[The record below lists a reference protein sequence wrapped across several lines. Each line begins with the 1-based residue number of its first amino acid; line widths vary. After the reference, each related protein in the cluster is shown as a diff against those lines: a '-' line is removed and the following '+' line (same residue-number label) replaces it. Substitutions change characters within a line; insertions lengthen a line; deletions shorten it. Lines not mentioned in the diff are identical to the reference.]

1 MAAHEHTLSAV
12 PKDKRA
18 RELWIQ
24 HAAGFILFEDARGY
38 ARQRIDPHLAPDVR
52 AAVEKGIDD
61 ALYGLMMIVDG
72 VSGSLSSASNEVHV
86 ALLVRH
92 MQKQKN
98 GDSELVEEV
107 DLAYGDGMCMGM
119 AGWLEGDF
127 GEPPPVKRAAP
138 KRAKKTAKVRRAPK
152 QKAARSKSRR
162 G

>member
-1 MAAHEHTLSAV
+1 MAAFEHKLSSV

-38 ARQRIDPHLAPDVR
+38 ARENIDPRLKPEVR

-72 VSGSLSSASNEVHV
+72 VSGRLSNATNEVHL
-86 ALLVRH
+86 AMLVRH
-92 MQKQKN
+92 MKKRAN

-107 DLAYGDGMCMGM
+107 DLAYGDGMAMGM

-127 GEPPPVKRAAP
+127 GEHPPAKPGSP
-138 KRAKKTAKVRRAPK
+138 KRAKKK
-152 QKAARSKSRR
+152 KAATNKSRR

>member
-1 MAAHEHTLSAV
+1 MAAFEHKLSSV

-38 ARQRIDPHLAPDVR
+38 ARENIDPRLKPEVR

-61 ALYGLMMIVDG
+61 ALYGLMMILDG
-72 VSGSLSSASNEVHV
+72 VSGRLSNATNEVHL
-86 ALLVRH
+86 AMLVRH
-92 MQKQKN
+92 MKKRAN

-107 DLAYGDGMCMGM
+107 DLAYGDGMAMGM

-127 GEPPPVKRAAP
+127 GEHPPAKPGSP
-138 KRAKKTAKVRRAPK
+138 KRAKKK
-152 QKAARSKSRR
+152 KAATSKSRR